1 MSPTEIKARAF
12 DELVSKIQTI
22 QTDLESNPNLN
33 YTDYAATLNGLFE
46 IVTGM
51 DYVVSETISGQE
63 RQHQAYQR
71 HMEEA

>member
-1 MSPTEIKARAF
+1 MSPLEIKARAF

-22 QTDLESNPNLN
+22 QSDLESN
-33 YTDYAATLNGLFE
+33 YKADYADYAATLNGLFE
-46 IVTGM
+46 IVDGL

-71 HMEEA
+71 TMEEA

>member
-12 DELVSKIQTI
+12 DELVNKIQTI
-22 QTDLESNPNLN
+22 QSDLESNPNLN
-33 YTDYAATLNGLFE
+33 YADYAATLNGLFE
-46 IVTGM
+46 SVAGM

-71 HMEEA
+71 DMEEA

>member
-1 MSPTEIKARAF
+1 MSPLEIKARAF

-46 IVTGM
+46 TVTGM

-71 HMEEA
+71 TMEEA

>member
-1 MSPTEIKARAF
+1 MSPLEIKARAF

-71 HMEEA
+71 TMEEA

>member
-12 DELVSKIQTI
+12 DELVNKIQTI
-22 QTDLESNPNLN
+22 QSDLESNPNLN
-33 YTDYAATLNGLFE
+33 YADYAATLNGLFE
-46 IVTGM
+46 SVAGM

-71 HMEEA
+71 VMEEA